1 MKFSLRHQA
10 GLEEKLGQA
19 VLLKLSE
26 LVGGGVIVKREIKC
40 MSYEYNMNVYNVYS
54 DRREDERIEVTM
66 ERMLDRWYEDTL
78 CELSPSQASAEL
90 LRILDETCSNMVGI
104 AVREGSIQ
112 FSSFTKWTSPLIL
125 DPPTQAAFNGSF
137 DPQTPIAP
145 CP

>member
-40 MSYEYNMNVYNVYS
+40 MSYEYNMNVYNVYD

-78 CELSPSQASAEL
+78 CELSPSEASAEL

-104 AVREGSIQ
+104 AVREGAIH
-112 FSSFTKWTSPLIL
+112 
-125 DPPTQAAFNGSF
+125 
-137 DPQTPIAP
+137 
-145 CP
+145 

>member
-19 VLLKLSE
+19 VLLKLAE
-26 LVGGGVIVKREIKC
+26 LVGGGVIEKYHLKC
-40 MSYEYNMNVYNVYS
+40 MSYEYNMDVYNVYS

-78 CELSPSQASAEL
+78 CQLSPSEASAEL
-90 LRILDETCSNMVGI
+90 LRIVDETCSNMVGI

-112 FSSFTKWTSPLIL
+112 FCLLP
-125 DPPTQAAFNGSF
+125 
-137 DPQTPIAP
+137 
-145 CP
+145 